1 MGLWDQVSGQRTE
14 GFMEGAGWP
23 LKSLH
28 QPMISRLEPE
38 RLLVFK

>member
-1 MGLWDQVSGQRTE
+1 MQPQTLNSGQRKE

-23 LKSLH
+23 LKSLR